1 MDVLTLL
8 GEGFAG
14 ALTPANL
21 LWVLIG
27 CLLGTAVGVLPG
39 LGSSMAV
46 ALLLPITFSLDPTAA
61 FIMFAG
67 VYFGGLFGDST
78 MGILMN
84 TPGQASAIASTF
96 EGHKM
101 ALNGRAAQAL
111 ATAAIGAFIGGMI
124 ASVVVVFV
132 APALADFSS
141 RFGPAEFFAL
151 AVFAFAATSSVVA
164 DSAIKGLTSLL
175 IGLGIAVV
183 GIDGVSG
190 APRFTMDSPNLFDG
204 ISLVT
209 VTVAILALGEV
220 IYVACLERHMKDK
233 ALIRPTGRPWL
244 SRREL
249 KEAAPAWL
257 RGTAI
262 GLPFG
267 VVPAGGSEIPTFL
280 AYGLEKRLDKRRK
293 NPMFGKGAI
302 RGLAAPE
309 AAGNATTGMAM
320 GALLALGLPIS
331 ATAAIML
338 AAFRQYGLQPG
349 PLLFDRA
356 PDLVWSLLASFFI
369 AMVVLLVLNLPFAM
383 VWAKL
388 LLIPRPYLY
397 AGITVFCAL
406 GIYATS
412 GSTFD
417 LVMLLAIGLLG
428 FLMRALDFPLAPL
441 IIGMVLGPLAET
453 SLRDAAMS
461 ANGDF
466 SVLVQGPI
474 AITLYALLA
483 AVLMFSIRGKVVAR
497 KREKAAA
504 KELVDA

>member
-1 MDVLTLL
+1 M
-8 GEGFAG
+8 E
-14 ALTPANL
+14 
-21 LWVLIG
+21 
-27 CLLGTAVGVLPG
+27 
-39 LGSSMAV
+39 
-46 ALLLPITFSLDPTAA
+46 
-61 FIMFAG
+61 
-67 VYFGGLFGDST
+67 
-78 MGILMN
+78 
-84 TPGQASAIASTF
+84 
-96 EGHKM
+96 
-101 ALNGRAAQAL
+101 
-111 ATAAIGAFIGGMI
+111 
-124 ASVVVVFV
+124 
-132 APALADFSS
+132 
-141 RFGPAEFFAL
+141 
-151 AVFAFAATSSVVA
+151 
-164 DSAIKGLTSLL
+164 
-175 IGLGIAVV
+175 
-183 GIDGVSG
+183 
-190 APRFTMDSPNLFDG
+190 SPNLFDG

-220 IYVACLERHMKDK
+220 IYVACLERHTSNKGI
-233 ALIRPTGRPWL
+233 IRPTGRPWL

-249 KEAAPAWL
+249 REAAPAWL

-280 AYGLEKRLDKRRK
+280 AYGLEKRLDARRK
-293 NPMFGKGAI
+293 DPQFGRGAI

-309 AAGNATTGMAM
+309 AAGNSTTGMAM

-356 PDLVWSLLASFFI
+356 PELVWALLASFFI

-383 VWAKL
+383 LWAKL

-397 AGITVFCAL
+397 AGITVFSAL

-417 LVMLLAIGLLG
+417 LLLLLGIGLLG
-428 FLMRALDFPLAPL
+428 FLLRALDFPLAPL

-474 AITLYALLA
+474 TLTLYALLA
-483 AVLMFSIRGKVVAR
+483 LVLLFSVRGRIVAR
-497 KREKAAA
+497 RRERQPE
-504 KELVDA
+504 KETVAR